1 MSRELEASEA
11 PVFHKLYATGQKC
24 EKCTSNAVNI
34 RIWEAYASPAK
45 TVGGDIG
52 PDNIVAAV
60 VICSDCGHGQ
70 TVARH
75 EILKARKAA

>member
-11 PVFHKLYATGQKC
+11 PIFHKLYAKGQMC
-24 EKCTSNAVNI
+24 ERCASNAVSI

-45 TVGGDIG
+45 AVGGNIG
-52 PDNIVAAV
+52 PDNIVAAM

-75 EILKARKAA
+75 EILKAQKAA